1 MPLSLLFV
9 TDLTV
14 FGVTL
19 DLAIQR
25 SLLAMDG
32 IELPTVFRICI
43 DYLEQNG
50 EYHVTITC
58 TYII

>member
-58 TYII
+58 IYII